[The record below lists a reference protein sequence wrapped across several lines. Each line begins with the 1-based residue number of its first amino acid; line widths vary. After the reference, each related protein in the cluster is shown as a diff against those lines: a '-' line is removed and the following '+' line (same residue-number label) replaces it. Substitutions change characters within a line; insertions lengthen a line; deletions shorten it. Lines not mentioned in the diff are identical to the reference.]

1 MANLLNGDGYT
12 GITAQEDADLYAGL
26 AGSGRLMLNV
36 GRKMECEIIDNN
48 TVRIYDGELISKGRR
63 IHIDAGT
70 WDDFTIPTGSQGEI
84 KYFTL
89 GYRLYN
95 DGGQQKCEAVLKTD
109 SNLPVYTE
117 HDLRDGSAETY
128 VSLYCIKQE
137 GLNLTNITA
146 LYTNISSLEDAWKQ
160 LGILG
165 AEQKL
170 LWSGTVWP
178 SDTQTVTFSGKVSEQ
193 KNGIVLVWSRYADG
207 EGTKDDQFVSC
218 FVPKKLVAQKEG
230 KGHTFTLFANSFS
243 NVSSKYV
250 YISDNRLTGHTNN
263 TATGSGAC
271 SIKYNNKYFCLRYVI
286 GV

>member
-1 MANLLNGDGYT
+1 MAVLLNGDGYQ

-26 AGSGRLMLNV
+26 AGSGRLVLNV

-48 TVRIYDGELISKGRR
+48 TVRVYDGELISKGRR

-137 GLNLTNITA
+137 GLNLTNVTA
-146 LYTNISSLEDAWKQ
+146 RCTNISSLYDAWKQ

-165 AEQKL
+165 AEQKI

-178 SDTQTVTFSGKVSEQ
+178 SDSQTATFSGKVSEQ

-207 EGTKDDQFVSC
+207 EGAKDDQFISC
-218 FVPKKLVAQKEG
+218 FVPKKLIVQKEG
-230 KGHTFTLFANSFS
+230 KGHTFTLFANSF
-243 NVSSKYV
+243 
-250 YISDNRLTGHTNN
+250 
-263 TATGSGAC
+263 
-271 SIKYNNKYFCLRYVI
+271 
-286 GV
+286 

>member
-1 MANLLNGDGYT
+1 MAVLLNGDGYQ

-70 WDDFTIPTGSQGEI
+70 WDDFMIPTGSQGEI

-117 HDLRDGSAETY
+117 YDLRDGSAETY

-137 GLNLTNITA
+137 GLNLTSITA

-165 AEQKL
+165 AEQKI

-178 SDTQTVTFSGKVSEQ
+178 SDSQTATLSGKVSEQ

-207 EGTKDDQFVSC
+207 EGAKDDQFISC

-271 SIKYNNKYFCLRYVI
+271 SVKYNNKYFCLRYVI

>member
-1 MANLLNGDGYT
+1 MANLLNGDGYA

-109 SNLPVYTE
+109 RNLPVYTE

-137 GLNLTNITA
+137 GLNLTNVTA
-146 LYTNISSLEDAWKQ
+146 LYTNIASLENAWKQ

-165 AEQKL
+165 AEQKV
-170 LWSGTVWP
+170 LWSGTSWP
-178 SDTQTVTFSGKVSEQ
+178 SDTQTVTFSGKISEQ
-193 KNGIVLVWSRYADG
+193 KTGIVLVWSRYDSGA
-207 EGTKDDQFVSC
+207 KDEQIVCSFI
-218 FVPKKLVAQKEG
+218 PKKIASMKDG
-230 KGHTFTLFANSFS
+230 KGFSFTLIPNSFS
-243 NVSSKYV
+243 TAAVKYV
-250 YISDNRLTGHTNN
+250 YVSDTRLVGHADN
-263 TATGSGAC
+263 TAAGTGAC
-271 SIKYNNKYFCLRYVI
+271 GLKYNNKYFCLRYVI
-286 GV
+286 GI

>member
-1 MANLLNGDGYT
+1 MAVLLNGDGYQ

-26 AGSGRLMLNV
+26 AGSGRLVLNV

-48 TVRIYDGELISKGRR
+48 TVRVYDGELISKGRR

-137 GLNLTNITA
+137 GLNLTNVTA
-146 LYTNISSLEDAWKQ
+146 LYTNIASLENAWKQ

-165 AEQKL
+165 AEQKV
-170 LWSGTVWP
+170 LWSGTSWP
-178 SDTQTVTFSGKVSEQ
+178 SDTQTVTFSGKISEQ
-193 KNGIVLVWSRYADG
+193 KTGIVLVWSRYDSGA
-207 EGTKDDQFVSC
+207 KDEQIVCSFI
-218 FVPKKLVAQKEG
+218 PKKIASMKDG
-230 KGHTFTLFANSFS
+230 KGFSFTLIPNSFS
-243 NVSSKYV
+243 TAAVKYV
-250 YISDNRLTGHTNN
+250 YVSDTRLVGHADN
-263 TATGSGAC
+263 TAAGTGAC
-271 SIKYNNKYFCLRYVI
+271 GLKYNNKYFCLRYVI
-286 GV
+286 GI

>member
-1 MANLLNGDGYT
+1 MAILLNGDGYQ

-26 AGSGRLMLNV
+26 AGSGRLVLNV

-48 TVRIYDGELISKGRR
+48 TVRVYDGELISKGRR

-109 SNLPVYTE
+109 RNLPVYTE

-137 GLNLTNITA
+137 GLNLTNVTA
-146 LYTNISSLEDAWKQ
+146 LYTNIASLENAWKQ

-165 AEQKL
+165 AEQKV
-170 LWSGTVWP
+170 LWSGTSWP
-178 SDTQTVTFSGKVSEQ
+178 SDTQTVTFSGKISEQ
-193 KNGIVLVWSRYADG
+193 KTGIVLVWSRYDSGA
-207 EGTKDDQFVSC
+207 KDEQIVCSFI
-218 FVPKKLVAQKEG
+218 PKKIASMKDG
-230 KGHTFTLFANSFS
+230 KGFSFTLIPNSFS
-243 NVSSKYV
+243 TAAVKYV
-250 YISDNRLTGHTNN
+250 YVSDTRLVGHADN
-263 TATGSGAC
+263 TAAGTGAC
-271 SIKYNNKYFCLRYVI
+271 GLKYNNKYFCLRYVI
-286 GV
+286 GI

>member
-84 KYFTL
+84 KYYTL
-89 GYRLYN
+89 GYRLYS
-95 DGGQQKCEAVLKTD
+95 DGGQQKCQATLKTD
-109 SNLPVYTE
+109 SRSIIYTE
-117 HDLRDGSAETY
+117 NDLRDGDSETY
-128 VSLYCIKQE
+128 VSVYRIKQE
-137 GLNLTNITA
+137 GLNLTDIEA
-146 LYTNISSLEDAWKQ
+146 LYTSIVGLEKILEQ
-160 LGILG
+160 LTVLSASQSI
-165 AEQKL
+165 

-178 SDTQTVTFSGKVSEQ
+178 SDSQTVSFSGRASEQ
-193 KNGIVLVWSRYADG
+193 KSGIVLVWSRYVDG
-207 EGTKDDQFVSC
+207 EGAKDDQFVSC

-250 YISDNRLTGHTNN
+250 YISDNRLTGHANN
-263 TATGSGAC
+263 TETGTGA
-271 SIKYNNKYFCLRYVI
+271 IGLKYNNKYFCLRYVI
-286 GV
+286 GI

>member
-1 MANLLNGDGYT
+1 MAVLLNGDGYQ

-26 AGSGRLMLNV
+26 AGSGRLVLNV
-36 GRKMECEIIDNN
+36 GRKMECEIVDNN

-70 WDDFTIPTGSQGEI
+70 WDDFAIPTGSQGETR
-84 KYFTL
+84 YHTL
-89 GYRLYN
+89 RYRLKN
-95 DGGQQKCEAVLKTD
+95 DGGKQVCVAEVDTSTNTAQIAEA
-109 SNLPVYTE
+109 
-117 HDLRDGSAETY
+117 DLRDGTSESV
-128 VSLYCIKQE
+128 VSVYRIKQE
-137 GLNLTNITA
+137 GLNLTDITA
-146 LYTNISSLEDAWKQ
+146 LYTNVSSLEDAWKQ

-165 AEQKL
+165 AEQKV
-170 LWSGTVWP
+170 LWSGTSWP
-178 SDTQTVTFSGKVSEQ
+178 SDTQTVTFSGKISEQ
-193 KNGIVLVWSRYADG
+193 KTGIVLVWSRYADG
-207 EGTKDDQFVSC
+207 EGAKDDQFISC
-218 FVPKKLVAQKEG
+218 FVPKKLIAQKEG

-263 TATGSGAC
+263 TAAGSGAC

>member
-178 SDTQTVTFSGKVSEQ
+178 SDTQTVTFSGKVSDQ
-193 KNGIVLVWSRYADG
+193 KNGIVLVWSRYDSGA
-207 EGTKDDQFVSC
+207 KDEQIVCSFI
-218 FVPKKLVAQKEG
+218 PKKIASMKDG
-230 KGHTFTLFANSFS
+230 KGFSFTLIPNSFS
-243 NVSSKYV
+243 TAAVKYV
-250 YISDNRLTGHTNN
+250 YVSDTRLVGHADN
-263 TATGSGAC
+263 TAAGTGAC
-271 SIKYNNKYFCLRYVI
+271 GLKYNNKYFCLRYVI
-286 GV
+286 GI

>member
-1 MANLLNGDGYT
+1 MAILLNGDGYQ

-26 AGSGRLMLNV
+26 AGSGRLVLNV

-48 TVRIYDGELISKGRR
+48 TVRVYDGELISKGRR

-128 VSLYCIKQE
+128 VSLYFIKQE
-137 GLNLTNITA
+137 GLNLTNVTA
-146 LYTNISSLEDAWKQ
+146 LYTNIASLEDAWKQ

-165 AEQKL
+165 AEQKI

-178 SDTQTVTFSGKVSEQ
+178 SDSQTATFSGKVSEQ

-207 EGTKDDQFVSC
+207 EGAKDDQFISC